1 MIALRIIT
9 AYHPESATGPP
20 PGISSRLSRQQTQV
34 ALLVADG
41 YSDKQIADM
50 LHVSRNAVRIYI
62 TRICKALEL
71 RKDRNVR
78 TEIAR
83 VVVLA
88 WAAWDE
94 CSTNAQHDKKAAP

>member
-1 MIALRIIT
+1 MIALRILT
-9 AYHPESATGPP
+9 AYHPDSNTGPP
-20 PGISSRLSRQQTQV
+20 PGIAERLSRQQTQV

-62 TRICKALEL
+62 DRIRKTLEL

-78 TEIAR
+78 TEITR
-83 VVVLA
+83 VVVEA
-88 WAAWDE
+88 WAEYED
-94 CSTNAQHDKKAAP
+94 CLTNSQQVGAHE